1 MASPPPLRHPV
12 PTHPAYIP
20 EPPATPVS
28 PDGYQR
34 YASSPNPHQQPQQQ
48 HYSPQ
53 APVQQ
58 PQYTQHQQQ
67 QSTPAYLT
75 SPFQHNQHSN
85 GPIGHGHA
93 PPNQYQQRP
102 QQQQSFVPQPDFA
115 AWGLNDATT
124 QFGMQLGTSAVAA
137 GQEYVQKNFG
147 GIIPMSSIKH
157 RFNVSNS
164 YVLRKLKLI
173 VFPWNHGSWSR
184 RAHRTENG
192 HTEWH
197 PPREDVNSPDLY
209 IPLMAFVTYILVS
222 AFHSGLNARFHP
234 RVLGESASSALGVI
248 IVDFLFVY
256 IGCYLL
262 NVQGTGQAVDI
273 IAYTGYKFV
282 GVILTILS
290 NYLNITTSN
299 TLYYLVFIY
308 FFLANALFLLRSL
321 RSLVLPDPASAVNS
335 TATGGVSPANRR
347 RRISFLFLEAVCQV
361 AYMFFLVRV

>member
-34 YASSPNPHQQPQQQ
+34 YASSPNPQQQPHNQQPQ

-53 APVQQ
+53 VPLQQ
-58 PQYTQHQQQ
+58 P
-67 QSTPAYLT
+67 PAYLT
-75 SPFQHNQHSN
+75 SPFQHNQH
-85 GPIGHGHA
+85 PHV
-93 PPNQYQQRP
+93 YQQRP

-147 GIIPMSSIKH
+147 GIIPISSIKH

-173 VFPWNHGSWSR
+173 VFPWTHKSWSR
-184 RAHRTENG
+184 RVHRTENG
-192 HTEWH
+192 HTEWQ

-234 RVLGESASSALGVI
+234 RILGESASSALGVV

-256 IGCYLL
+256 VGCYLL
-262 NVQGTGQAVDI
+262 NVQSSGQAVDI
-273 IAYTGYKFV
+273 VAYTGYKFV

-290 NYLNITTSN
+290 NYPNVV

-321 RSLVLPDPASAVNS
+321 RSLVLPDPATAVNS
-335 TATGGVSPANRR
+335 TATGGVSPTNKR

-361 AYMFFLVRV
+361 AYMLFLVRV